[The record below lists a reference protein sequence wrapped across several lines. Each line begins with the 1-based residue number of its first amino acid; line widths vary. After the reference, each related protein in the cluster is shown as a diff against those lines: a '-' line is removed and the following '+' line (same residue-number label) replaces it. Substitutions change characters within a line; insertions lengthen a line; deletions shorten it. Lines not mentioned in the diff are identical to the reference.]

1 MLPKRGRILPG
12 HAAAVRSPIDFA
24 NAVARA
30 LQSELGDTHRAVKT
44 VMKWT
49 GASERAA
56 KNWLEG
62 SAGPRGHYLIRLI
75 AESDF
80 VFELVID
87 AANRTVTGE
96 VPAIGGN
103 GLSNKKATASG
114 KDPAQNRRSSGSATS
129 REAPRAMD
137 GMSDVPGKVPI
148 NDPGNDPGNVEW
160 LGILNDRQ
168 RWFLGEMAVRDRLR
182 FTDIVVRWE
191 VAAKTAKRDIAGLQ
205 ATGLIV
211 FVGSRKTGK
220 YLVRSKSDTT

>member
-12 HAAAVRSPIDFA
+12 HAAAARSPTDFA

-44 VMKWT
+44 IMRWT

-75 AESDF
+75 AESNL

-87 AANRTVTGE
+87 AADRTVIGE
-96 VPAIGGN
+96 APSVGGN
-103 GLSNKKATASG
+103 GILDKKATAGG
-114 KDPAQNRRSSGSATS
+114 KPWGASRRSPGSTTS
-129 REAPRAMD
+129 REALRTAD
-137 GMSDVPGKVPI
+137 GMPNVPGKVPI
-148 NDPGNDPGNVEW
+148 NDPGNDPGNSAW
-160 LGILNDRQ
+160 PTLLNDRQ
-168 RWFLGEMAVRDRLR
+168 RWFLGEMAVRGRLR

-211 FVGSRKTGK
+211 FVGPRKTGM
-220 YLVRSKSDTT
+220 YLVRSNPPTE